1 LLVVE
6 VVDMLAL
13 VAICLVVL
21 VAESTQE
28 PQVLLPGKVTTAVLA
43 VEQVLIQEAVEVALE
58 PLALM
63 VAPPEQVLAVLVYP
77 TLLLELPQIMLVV
90 VERQV
95 AHLQPLGVQEL
106 VEPALHLVLAE
117 QDRQTGAVAAV
128 LGVM

>member
-1 LLVVE
+1 
-6 VVDMLAL
+6 MLAL

-28 PQVLLPGKVTTAVLA
+28 PQVLLLGKVTTAVLA
-43 VEQVLIQEAVEVALE
+43 VEHLLIQEAVEVALE

-63 VAPPEQVLAVLVYP
+63 VAPPEQVWGALVYP

-117 QDRQTGAVAAV
+117 
-128 LGVM
+128 